1 MSRPQVRFSHLD
13 YNVADL
19 LLAREFYDP
28 LAEEFGWAVEDGGGD
43 HVLYGSDS
51 FKLCLVQVE
60 PEYREA
66 GFHRKRP
73 GLNHLAFS
81 VDSREAVDRFYREYL
96 VPRGI
101 PVLYDGPGTYAA
113 DIEYYAVFFEDPY
126 RLKLEIV
133 YAPRYINGS
142 GACS

>member
-1 MSRPQVRFSHLD
+1 MSLAQVRFSHLD

-19 LLAREFYDP
+19 RRAREFYDP
-28 LAEEFGWAVEDGGGD
+28 LAAALGLTVTDGGGN
-43 HVLYGSDS
+43 HVLYGNDS
-51 FKLCLVQVE
+51 FKLCLVQAE
-60 PEYREA
+60 PDYLAA

-81 VDSREAVDRFYREYL
+81 VDSREEVDRFYREYL

-101 PVLYDGPGTYAA
+101 PALYEGPGQYAA
-113 DIEYYAVFFEDPY
+113 LIEYYAVFFEDPY

-133 YAPRYINGS
+133 YAPRYLD
-142 GACS
+142 GADA